1 MLYGR
6 SCDLCILGIFG
17 RSLFCGSL
25 WIGMVS
31 YLFYHLW
38 KTTIVWTSVY
48 SVVYISVLAT
58 SGPYF
63 QHHTII
69 CSTEVSSASLLSSAR
84 GVTTSTNIERQRHC
98 PQCEGYQISRILST
112 MASTT
117 PLFGRISLDFPVVLY
132 VGYRSRP
139 TSMYR
144 DPRKDLPWRY
154 HRLNLSR
161 NISSLP
167 IVQL

>member
-1 MLYGR
+1 MPTHLPHVYGCHQCSVALLCNAFSRNVCNRYDKCRLACNVCGGTTIVLYGR

-58 SGPYF
+58 SAPYF

-84 GVTTSTNIERQRHC
+84 SVTTSTNIERHSHC
-98 PQCEGYQISRILST
+98 THRQGYQLSIIGLSAPT
-112 MASTT
+112 A
-117 PLFGRISLDFPVVLY
+117 D
-132 VGYRSRP
+132 RP
-139 TSMYR
+139 
-144 DPRKDLPWRY
+144 
-154 HRLNLSR
+154 
-161 NISSLP
+161 
-167 IVQL
+167 QL

>member
-1 MLYGR
+1 MDLSELAWSP
-6 SCDLCILGIFG
+6 SCPI
-17 RSLFCGSL
+17 
-25 WIGMVS
+25 
-31 YLFYHLW
+31 
-38 KTTIVWTSVY
+38 
-48 SVVYISVLAT
+48 T
-58 SGPYF
+58 SGKLPSSGFHCTLWFIYLCVGHLSAVF
-63 QHHTII
+63 TTSHHHL